1 MYANFNNVIHQT
13 NNNLHS
19 TEKDEEEE
27 SEKSPKTKQ
36 ITKPNRKVEAAATL
50 QICGENE
57 IREQLF

>member
-27 SEKSPKTKQ
+27 SEKSPKTKLS
-36 ITKPNRKVEAAATL
+36 KPNRKVEAAATL